1 MMNIDSALQSDFRG
15 KNLNELAS
23 APVTALHCISEKT
36 AGALKSAFAVE
47 TVRDL
52 ANLDCVN
59 LARAIVAL
67 AETEI
72 TPAKEEAEEQ
82 LIDDAVEM
90 TFPAS
95 DPVSVASSI
104 TRIEVPPDMP
114 PAHLDHQNTQSIKTV
129 KDKGKPV

>member
-1 MMNIDSALQSDFRG
+1 MNIDNALHSDFRG
-15 KNLNELAS
+15 KNLGDVAN
-23 APVTALHCISEKT
+23 APVTALHCISDKT
-36 AGALKSAFAVE
+36 AGALKSAFGVH

-52 ANLDCVN
+52 ANLECVD

-67 AETEI
+67 ANSEV
-72 TPAKEEAEEQ
+72 TPEKEEAEEQ

-95 DPVSVASSI
+95 DPVSVASSV
-104 TRIEVPPDMP
+104 TRIEVPPEMP

-129 KDKGKPV
+129 KGKGKHA

>member
-1 MMNIDSALQSDFRG
+1 MNIDNALQSDFRG
-15 KNLNELAS
+15 KNLNELAN

-36 AGALKSAFAVE
+36 ASALKSAFAVH

-104 TRIEVPPDMP
+104 TRIEVPPEMP
-114 PAHLDHQNTQSIKTV
+114 PANLDHQNTQSIKTV
-129 KDKGKPV
+129 KDKGKRA

>member
-1 MMNIDSALQSDFRG
+1 MNIDNALQSDFRG
-15 KNLNELAS
+15 KNLNELAN
-23 APVTALHCISEKT
+23 APITALHCISDKT
-36 AGALKSAFAVE
+36 AQALKSAFAIE

-52 ANLDCVN
+52 ANMECVN

-67 AETEI
+67 AETEC

-82 LIDDAVEM
+82 LIDDGVEM

-95 DPVSVASSI
+95 DPVSVASSV

-114 PAHLDHQNTQSIKTV
+114 PARLDHQNTQSIKTV
-129 KDKGKPV
+129 KGKGKSA